1 MLYASALRRLGHVTQ
16 VVSPTEGV
24 VFHNRLTHTLEVAQI
39 GRRIAERLAG
49 DEEGRRKA
57 ERLGGIDPD
66 VVETAAL
73 VHDLGH
79 PPYGHAVEK
88 ELNRLVADK
97 YGVPDGYEGN
107 AQSFRIVTKL
117 SMRHPLFVGL
127 NLTRASLNASLK
139 YPWLREIGH
148 EEKGKKWGAYET
160 EREDFDWVREEHPGL
175 EDRPSVEAQ
184 IMDWADDVAY
194 AVHDVDDFQRAGLIP
209 LDRFRVDDPETERFA
224 EYAAGRL
231 ERDLDEVKD
240 VIGRILEGNPAQ
252 NPYPDPNVQRGH
264 FKTFTASLI
273 ASYVTS
279 LDVADD
285 PEADDLLLIPD
296 DLRLEV
302 DVLKQLTWR
311 YVIDERSLKTQ
322 QHGQRRVVEDLFGM
336 YWQAATSENGLSRE
350 ERLGIIPEA
359 YQKRVDAA
367 ESEAQV
373 VRSIADVISSMTERQ
388 LLVTHKKLSGIELG
402 SITDLL

>member
-1 MLYASALRRLGHVTQ
+1 MLHASALRRLAHVTQ

-39 GRRIAERLAG
+39 GRRIAERLTAN
-49 DEEGRRKA
+49 EEGRRKA

-88 ELNRLVADK
+88 ELDRLVTEE

-117 SMRHPLFVGL
+117 AMRHPRFAGL
-127 NLTRASLNASLK
+127 NLTRASLNASSK
-139 YPWLREIGH
+139 YPWFRESGD
-148 EEKGKKWGAYET
+148 EKKGKKWGAYET
-160 EREDFDWVREEHPGL
+160 EREDFDWVRAEYPGP
-175 EDRPSVEAQ
+175 ENRPCVEAQ

-209 LDRFRVDDPETERFA
+209 LDRFRAGDPETEKFA

-231 ERDLDEVKD
+231 DRDQSEVKD

-252 NPYPDPNVQRGH
+252 NAYPDPNVQRGH

-279 LDVADD
+279 VDVADD
-285 PEADDLLLIPD
+285 PEAEDLLLVPA
-296 DLRLEV
+296 DLKLEV
-302 DVLKQLTWR
+302 GVLKQLTWAVR
-311 YVIDERSLKTQ
+311 D
-322 QHGQRRVVEDLFGM
+322 RRPVPQDP
-336 YWQAATSENGLSRE
+336 AARPASGR
-350 ERLGIIPEA
+350 RRI
-359 YQKRVDAA
+359 
-367 ESEAQV
+367 
-373 VRSIADVISSMTERQ
+373 VRHVLAGGN
-388 LLVTHKKLSGIELG
+388 L
-402 SITDLL
+402 

>member
-16 VVSPTEGV
+16 VVSPTEGI
-24 VFHNRLTHTLEVAQI
+24 VFHNRLTHTLEVAQV
-39 GRRIAERLAG
+39 GRRIAERLTG

-57 ERLGGIDPD
+57 ERLGGIAPD

-88 ELNRLVADK
+88 ELNRLITDE
-97 YGVPDGYEGN
+97 YGVSDGYEGN

-117 SMRHPLFVGL
+117 AMRHPRFVGL
-127 NLTRASLNASLK
+127 NLTRASLSASLK
-139 YPWLREIGH
+139 YPWLREIGD
-148 EEKGKKWGAYET
+148 EKKGKKWGAYET
-160 EREDFDWVREEHPGL
+160 EREDFDWVRKEHPGL

-209 LDRFRVDDPETERFA
+209 LDRFRAGDPETERFA

-231 ERDLDEVKD
+231 EREEDEVKD

-273 ASYVTS
+273 ASYVTN
-279 LDVADD
+279 LDVADEPD
-285 PEADDLLLIPD
+285 ADDLLLIPD

-311 YVIDERSLKTQ
+311 YVIDDRSLKTQ
-322 QHGQRRVVEDLFGM
+322 QHGQRRVVEELFGM
-336 YWQAATSENGLSRE
+336 YWQAATSENGLSKE
-350 ERLGIIPEA
+350 ERLGIMPEA
-359 YQKRVDAA
+359 YQKRMDAA
-367 ESEAQV
+367 ENEDEI
-373 VRSIADVISSMTERQ
+373 VRLIADVISSMTERQ
-388 LLVTHKKLSGIELG
+388 LLVTHKKLTGIELG

>member
-1 MLYASALRRLGHVTQ
+1 MLYTSALRRLAHVTQ

-39 GRRIAERLAG
+39 GRRIAERLTA

-88 ELNRLVADK
+88 ELDRLVTEE

-117 SMRHPLFVGL
+117 AMRHPRFAGL
-127 NLTRASLNASLK
+127 NLTRASLNASSK
-139 YPWLREIGH
+139 YPWFRESGD
-148 EEKGKKWGAYET
+148 EKKGKKWGAYET
-160 EREDFDWVREEHPGL
+160 EREDFDWVRAEHTGP
-175 EDRPSVEAQ
+175 ENRPCVEAQ

-209 LDRFRVDDPETERFA
+209 LDRFRAGDPETERFA

-231 ERDLDEVKD
+231 DRHQNEVKD

-273 ASYVTS
+273 ASYVIS
-279 LDVADD
+279 VDVADD
-285 PEADDLLLIPD
+285 PEAEDLLLVPD
-296 DLRLEV
+296 DLKLEV
-302 DVLKQLTWR
+302 GVLK
-311 YVIDERSLKTQ
+311 
-322 QHGQRRVVEDLFGM
+322 
-336 YWQAATSENGLSRE
+336 
-350 ERLGIIPEA
+350 
-359 YQKRVDAA
+359 
-367 ESEAQV
+367 
-373 VRSIADVISSMTERQ
+373 
-388 LLVTHKKLSGIELG
+388 
-402 SITDLL
+402 

>member
-1 MLYASALRRLGHVTQ
+1 VTQ

-39 GRRIAERLAG
+39 GRRVAERLTG

-88 ELNRLVADK
+88 ELNRLITEE
-97 YGVPDGYEGN
+97 YGLSDGYEGN

-117 SMRHPLFVGL
+117 AMRHPRFAGL

-148 EEKGKKWGAYET
+148 AKKGKKWGAYET

-209 LDRFRVDDPETERFA
+209 LDRFRAGDPETGRFA

-231 ERDLDEVKD
+231 EREVDEVKE
-240 VIGRILEGNPAQ
+240 VIGRILEGNPTQ
-252 NPYPDPNVQRGH
+252 NPYPDPDVQRGH
-264 FKTFTASLI
+264 FKTFTAALI
-273 ASYVTS
+273 ASYVTN
-279 LDVADD
+279 LDIADD
-285 PEADDLLLIPD
+285 PKARDLLLIPG

-311 YVIDERSLKTQ
+311 YVIDDRSLKTQ

-336 YWQAATSENGLSRE
+336 YWQAATSENGLSKE
-350 ERLGIIPEA
+350 ERLGILPEA
-359 YQKRVDAA
+359 YQKGINDA
-367 ESEAQV
+367 ESEDEIL
-373 VRSIADVISSMTERQ
+373 RSIADVISSMAERQ
-388 LLVTHKKLSGIELG
+388 LLVTHKKLTGTELG